1 MWPEILPGFAVMVGA
16 LTVSGLAIG
25 IIDRLETGGKPRRY
39 HVDKFDEYLLQR
51 DRRIT
56 GSYYEQKV

>member
-25 IIDRLETGGKPRRY
+25 IIDRLETGGKVRPRW
-39 HVDKFDEYLLQR
+39 VFPKNGVSELVKKL
-51 DRRIT
+51 
-56 GSYYEQKV
+56 